1 MNLKN
6 RLTWLDVYKGFGMVF
21 VVIGHIYLNDII
33 YNWLYSFHMPL
44 FFFASGYVYK
54 QKDIKNDFANRIYS
68 VVIPYF
74 SFGLLVL
81 LYWLLLERRFRYSSQ
96 TTLQAITSLFLGQA
110 NLLDFNIHMW
120 FLPCFFVTVVL
131 YNVLKNLLDNRIT
144 YGITIIMS
152 IIFVTTSLPYLP
164 WGVNL
169 VFKYIG
175 FFALGNI
182 ANEYGL
188 VTKITE
194 SKLAINVGLASLF
207 IITNFAI
214 SCITN
219 SLMVWFVNGTIGILG
234 WLILSVIIN
243 KNAILQYLGKISLVI
258 LCIHGPLYRIIVKV
272 ISLVLNI
279 DTNFLR
285 GNLILSMFVVVVTLC
300 GAAIIYETL
309 KRIAPWMIG
318 RKRDSRR

>member
-1 MNLKN
+1 MDYKN
-6 RLTWLDVYKGFGMVF
+6 RLTWLDVYKGFGMIF
-21 VVIGHIYLNDII
+21 VVVGHVYLNDII

-54 QKDIKNDFANRIYS
+54 RKSIKNDFVDRIYS
-68 VVIPYF
+68 VVVPYF
-74 SFGLLVL
+74 SFGVIIL

-96 TTLQAITSLFLGQA
+96 STLQAISGLFLGQA

-120 FLPCFFVTVVL
+120 FLPCFFVTVVF
-131 YNVLKNLLDNRIT
+131 YNVLKNLTDNRIT
-144 YGITIIMS
+144 YSVTIIMS
-152 IIFVTTSLPYLP
+152 IIFAATSLPYLP

-169 VFKYIG
+169 VLKYIG

-182 ANEYGL
+182 ANECEL
-188 VTKITE
+188 VTEIRENKFTINMV
-194 SKLAINVGLASLF
+194 LAFLF
-207 IITNFAI
+207 IIINFAI
-214 SCITN
+214 SYITN

-272 ISLVLNI
+272 VSLVLSI
-279 DTNFLR
+279 DTDSLR
-285 GNLILSMFVVVVTLC
+285 SNLLLSMFVVLFTLC
-300 GAAIIYETL
+300 GAVIIYEAL
-309 KRIAPWMIG
+309 KRIAPWMIVNG
-318 RKRDSRR
+318 R